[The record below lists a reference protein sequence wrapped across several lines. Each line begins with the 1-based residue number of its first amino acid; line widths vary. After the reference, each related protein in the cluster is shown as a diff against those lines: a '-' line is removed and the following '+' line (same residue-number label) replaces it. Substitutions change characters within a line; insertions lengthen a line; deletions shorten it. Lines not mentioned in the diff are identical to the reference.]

1 MGKSGYDYLHIQL
14 GHGVD
19 DIEAVDGDQHGLF
32 LVTLLTAH
40 GVRVKVLN
48 GPDALKLFHVVG
60 DVTPQSGPP
69 GGAAAA
75 DPSAG

>member
-40 GVRVKVLN
+40 GVRVEVLHR
-48 GPDALKLFHVVG
+48 PDVLKLLDVVG
-60 DVTPQSGPP
+60 DVTPQ
-69 GGAAAA
+69 GGRYGVCFQV
-75 DPSAG
+75 SE